1 MTLLDRLNSDNSALK
16 RRLGA
21 KVKTI
26 HVFEYCRTGITGRNS
41 LANRMTNPPEFLA
54 PGGAVALQ
62 PVAVVRKTPRR
73 LFWERLSQDKAALG
87 GGVVIVLLVLIAIFG
102 GPLAESI
109 TGHGQNA
116 VYDSM
121 TDAYGVP
128 KGPNSSFWF
137 GADASGRDLFVRT
150 MYGARISLFVGV
162 VASGFAVFI
171 GLVVGLLA
179 GFFGG
184 IVDTI
189 LSRTADV
196 LLAVPQIL
204 IAVGIVAA
212 CSTGKA
218 GCIGGLIQPG
228 LTVVIVVITLFSW
241 SYIARIV
248 RGYTLSLREKEF
260 VESARAAGASNVRI
274 LATEILPNLIGPLI
288 VYTTLLIPTN
298 ILFEAALSYLGLG
311 VPSTEAS
318 WGSILNDA
326 QSLYDVAWWLMLF
339 PGAFLI
345 ITTLAFN
352 LLGDGLRD
360 AFDVRSER

>member
-1 MTLLDRLNSDNSALK
+1 
-16 RRLGA
+16 
-21 KVKTI
+21 
-26 HVFEYCRTGITGRNS
+26 
-41 LANRMTNPPEFLA
+41 MTNPPEFHVSS
-54 PGGAVALQ
+54 GGAVALH
-62 PVAVVRKTPRR
+62 PATIVRKSPRR
-73 LFWERLSQDKAALG
+73 LFWERLRQDKAALA
-87 GGVVIVLLVLIAIFG
+87 GGVVIAALVLIAIFG
-102 GPLAESI
+102 GPVAAHV
-109 TGHGQNA
+109 TGHDQNA
-116 VYDSM
+116 TYDSM

-137 GADASGRDLFVRT
+137 GADAEGRDLFVRT

-162 VASGFAVFI
+162 VASGLAVLI
-171 GLVVGLLA
+171 GLVVGLVA
-179 GFFGG
+179 GFLGG
-184 IVDTI
+184 WVDTM
-189 LSRTADV
+189 LSRFADV

-218 GCIGGLIQPG
+218 GCLNGLIQPG

-274 LATEILPNLIGPLI
+274 LATEILPNLVGPLI
-288 VYTTLLIPTN
+288 VYSTLLIPTN

-326 QSLYDVAWWLMLF
+326 QQLYDVAWWLMLF

>member
-1 MTLLDRLNSDNSALK
+1 
-16 RRLGA
+16 
-21 KVKTI
+21 
-26 HVFEYCRTGITGRNS
+26 
-41 LANRMTNPPEFLA
+41 MTNPPEFLA
-54 PGGAVALQ
+54 TGGAVALQ
-62 PVAVVRKTPRR
+62 PVIVARKTPGQ
-73 LFWERLSQDKAALG
+73 LFWARLRQDKAAVA
-87 GGVVIVLLVLIAIFG
+87 GGVVIALLVLIAIFG
-102 GPLAESI
+102 GPLAAHI
-109 TGHGQNA
+109 TGHNQNA
-116 VYDSM
+116 TFNSM
-121 TDAYGVP
+121 TDEFGVP
-128 KGPNSSFWF
+128 KGPNSTFWF
-137 GADASGRDLFVRT
+137 GADAEGRDLFVRT
-150 MYGARISLFVGV
+150 MYGARTSLFVGI
-162 VASGFAVFI
+162 VASGFAVMI

-184 IVDTI
+184 WVDTL
-189 LSRTADV
+189 LSRLADV

-212 CSTGKA
+212 CSTNKD
-218 GCIGGLIQPG
+218 GCNIGGVISIQPG
-228 LTVVIVVITLFSW
+228 LPVVIVVITLFSW

-288 VYTTLLIPTN
+288 VYSTLLIPTN

-311 VPSTEAS
+311 VPSTEPS

-326 QSLYDVAWWLMLF
+326 SQLYDVAWWLMLF
-339 PGAFLI
+339 PGGFLI